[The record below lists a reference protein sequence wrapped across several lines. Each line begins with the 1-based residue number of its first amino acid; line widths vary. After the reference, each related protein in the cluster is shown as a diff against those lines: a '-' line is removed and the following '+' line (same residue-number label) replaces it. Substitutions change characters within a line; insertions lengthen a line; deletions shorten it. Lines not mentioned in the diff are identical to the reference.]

1 MSIRK
6 KIKKA
11 KSWGAGSPWRPNGY
25 ELMEAEYMGAIRRAV
40 WLWSPWAIAVR
51 VRGFI
56 AEVRYANSEGAERP
70 W

>member
-1 MSIRK
+1 
-6 KIKKA
+6 
-11 KSWGAGSPWRPNGY
+11 
-25 ELMEAEYMGAIRRAV
+25 MEAEYMGAVRRAV